1 MLSVLLLGGLP
12 LLSEQSPANAD
23 AQTRRRT
30 RARTTPR
37 VPAGT
42 QLKVRINETIS
53 SETARVGDRFTATVL
68 SPSRYEGAEVR
79 GRVSVLDKSGRIKG
93 RTRMGFAFDSIR
105 YTDGRTATMRGE
117 LTRVYDEKDSTK
129 VDEEGSLESGSRGK
143 QTAKRGGIGAA
154 AGAIL
159 GGIVGGGKGAVVGL
173 IVGKGSLRGI
183 AGDPDDGASGERG
196 IIPAHIIYHCRG
208 FAITIKSM
216 GKLWSAG

>member
-1 MLSVLLLGGLP
+1 MKRVATKLSSLIMLSVLLLGGLP
-12 LLSEQSPANAD
+12 LLGEQSPADAE

-30 RARTTPR
+30 RATTAR

-53 SETARVGDRFTATVL
+53 SESSRVGDRFTATVL

-79 GRVSVLDKSGRIKG
+79 GRISVLDKSGRIKG
-93 RTRMGFAFDSIR
+93 RTRMALAFDSIR
-105 YTDGRTATMRGE
+105 YTDGRTATLRGE

-173 IVGKGSLRGI
+173 IVGGAAGAGSI
-183 AGDPDDGASGERG
+183 AIDG
-196 IIPAHIIYHCRG
+196 
-208 FAITIKSM
+208 
-216 GKLWSAG
+216 GKELKIEEGTEMLIRVTSR